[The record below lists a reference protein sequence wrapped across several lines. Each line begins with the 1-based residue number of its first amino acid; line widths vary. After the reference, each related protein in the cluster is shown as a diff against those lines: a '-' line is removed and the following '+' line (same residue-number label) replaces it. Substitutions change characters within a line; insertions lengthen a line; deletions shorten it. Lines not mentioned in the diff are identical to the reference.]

1 MNGLKRVSGIGHLAL
16 AGLLVL
22 SAFSAR
28 ADVAVLVHGYLGNAA
43 SWEYSGVNAALEGAG
58 WPRAGVVVAGPAGP
72 QIIPGPGRQAANKS
86 YSVEL
91 PSIAP
96 VMLQADMLG
105 AMLKRLSAK
114 HPDESIVLVGHS
126 AGGVVARA
134 ALVRGQAPGATRLI
148 TLASPHLGTIRAVQA
163 LDYTDDGWPMSWFKE
178 FFSGG
183 IYDVLEDSWGLLLD
197 LVPPAPGNFLYW
209 LDGQPHPEIQY
220 VSIVRTGPVGLGDEL
235 VPVYSQDM
243 NNVPALRGRSEVRV
257 APAGHLL
264 NPADGLLLAQLL
276 NGAGTVTHGGEK

>member
-1 MNGLKRVSGIGHLAL
+1 
-16 AGLLVL
+16 
-22 SAFSAR
+22 
-28 ADVAVLVHGYLGNAA
+28 
-43 SWEYSGVNAALEGAG
+43 
-58 WPRAGVVVAGPAGP
+58 
-72 QIIPGPGRQAANKS
+72 
-86 YSVEL
+86 
-91 PSIAP
+91 
-96 VMLQADMLG
+96 
-105 AMLKRLSAK
+105 
-114 HPDESIVLVGHS
+114 
-126 AGGVVARA
+126 
-134 ALVRGQAPGATRLI
+134 
-148 TLASPHLGTIRAVQA
+148 
-163 LDYTDDGWPMSWFKE
+163 MSWFKE